1 MTLEKVIEL
10 LADHL
15 DMDAAEITAET
26 KFEDLGID
34 SLDTAEIMMEME
46 DEFGVEIKFEEV
58 GNSVDALAQYIDS
71 KKA

>member
-1 MTLEKVIEL
+1 MTIEKVKEL

-26 KFEDLGID
+26 QFADLGID

-58 GNSVDALAQYIDS
+58 GTTVASLASYIDS
-71 KKA
+71 KLA

>member
-1 MTLEKVIEL
+1 MTIEKVKEL

-15 DMDAAEITAET
+15 DMDASEIEAET

-58 GNSVDALAQYIDS
+58 GTTVGALAEYIDG
-71 KKA
+71 